1 MDGRTVALWVGSGF
15 LAVLGLVR
23 LMLARRNKL
32 VLELRREAVDEQK
45 RRAKDTPVT
54 PAPGQ
59 PPRKP

>member
-1 MDGRTVALWVGSGF
+1 MDGGTVALWVGSGF

-32 VLELRREAVDEQK
+32 VLELRREAMDEQK
-45 RRAKDTPVT
+45 RRAKDVPTA